1 MLTGSFIVETIFA
14 IPGLGQYFVTSIYNR
29 DYTVILGV
37 TVFYSTLIVVL
48 KIIVDMI
55 YPIIDPR
62 VTTEKERA

>member
-1 MLTGSFIVETIFA
+1 MWKQFFA

-48 KIIVDMI
+48 NIIVDMI